1 MHVSRTMAFYRTG
14 TNFISLFLVD
24 FSSQYMLLS
33 SECDFTPITYCQT
46 FLWFLQIF
54 TKEHLRVFQL
64 CTAPISFVRIGGFL
78 KDELIG
84 G

>member
-1 MHVSRTMAFYRTG
+1 
-14 TNFISLFLVD
+14 
-24 FSSQYMLLS
+24 MLLS
-33 SECDFTPITYCQT
+33 SESDFIPIAYCQT

-78 KDELIG
+78 KIELIG